1 MKQISDGETTT
12 SSRPAF
18 RGLTA
23 ASVMALRFSFAGGWK
38 RLLLSY
44 APGDFK
50 EASPYT
56 RVVRHLV
63 IDFYDRHP
71 INEAQVLESARTRPG
86 RARGP
91 LDPEDLWAWDQD
103 HYGGLGA
110 VETLARRAAITP
122 GM

>member
-1 MKQISDGETTT
+1 MRRPLCPSMKQISDGETTT

-50 EASPYT
+50 EAAPYT
-56 RVVRHLV
+56 RCRASPGDRLLRSSPDQRDAGAGVRAHAPGPRL
-63 IDFYDRHP
+63 
-71 INEAQVLESARTRPG
+71 RT
-86 RARGP
+86 A
-91 LDPEDLWAWDQD
+91 
-103 HYGGLGA
+103 
-110 VETLARRAAITP
+110 
-122 GM
+122 